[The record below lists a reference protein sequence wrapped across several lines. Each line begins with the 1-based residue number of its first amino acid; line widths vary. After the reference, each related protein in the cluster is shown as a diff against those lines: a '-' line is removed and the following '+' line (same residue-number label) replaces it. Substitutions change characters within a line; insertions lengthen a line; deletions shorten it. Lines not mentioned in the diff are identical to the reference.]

1 MNAIDYK
8 IEAKKVLDILPDD
21 KTRAA
26 FNLLEYLRGLEVRD
40 QLGASALR
48 NWVECLT
55 DRDKEEFLEE
65 LLESI
70 ENASSN
76 GNWSQITELVECW
89 EETAEILSDKQ
100 LMAGIREAQEE
111 IARGETI
118 SWEEVSD
125 SLLRPK

>member
-8 IEAKKVLDILPDD
+8 TEAKKVLDTLPDD
-21 KTRAA
+21 KIRTA
-26 FNLLEYLRGLEVRD
+26 FNLLEYLRGLETRE
-40 QLGASALR
+40 QSGASALID
-48 NWVECLT
+48 WVECLT

-89 EETAEILSDKQ
+89 EETAEILSDEQ
-100 LMAGIREAQEE
+100 LMAEIREAQEE

-118 SWEEVSD
+118 SWVEVKRK
-125 SLLRPK
+125 LNLK

>member
-8 IEAKKVLDILPDD
+8 TEAKKVLDTLSDD
-21 KTRAA
+21 KIRAA
-26 FNLLEYLRGLEVRD
+26 FNLLEYLRGLETRD
-40 QLGASALR
+40 QLGASALHD
-48 NWVECLT
+48 WVECLT

-76 GNWSQITELVECW
+76 GNWSQIAELVECW
-89 EETAEILSDKQ
+89 EETAEILSDEQ
-100 LMAGIREAQEE
+100 LMAEIREAQEE

-118 SWEEVSD
+118 SWAEVKRK
-125 SLLRPK
+125 LNLR